1 MQLDIFDDGREVMLR
16 NDAVHALERRDAMA
30 ALQAC
35 DRLSQEYPADESLS
49 SLRVLTAYIE
59 AEVGRDDVFR
69 DHASCARRDRCC
81 SRRSMTLRSAPS
93 ATGLPPPGSL

>member
-1 MQLDIFDDGREVMLR
+1 MQLDIFEHGREVMLR

-49 SLRVLTAYIE
+49 SLRVLTGYIE
-59 AEVGRDDVFR
+59 AEVGRDEAIG
-69 DHASCARRDRCC
+69 DHASLREARLMLQ
-81 SRRSMTLRSAPS
+81 RRSMTLRSAPS
-93 ATGLPPPGSL
+93 AAPVPPPGSP